1 MQRRF
6 PTSLAAAGLTC
17 LLLLGLSALPTADD
31 PPRFSGWA
39 EPVNLGSTVN
49 AWGDYRTN
57 YDACPT
63 ISKDGLSLYFRS
75 NRLGGFGSFDIWV
88 TQRDSV
94 EDPWQTPVNL
104 GPTINGAYGEFCST
118 FSPDG
123 HWMVFVS
130 NRPASAGG
138 CGGQDLWI
146 SHRKNK
152 RDDFGWET
160 PKNLGCIVNSAASEN
175 GPTWLEEE
183 ATGQTLLYLSSA
195 RPGGPGQLDIYV
207 SEGVADK
214 KDEFLAPTLVPE
226 LSTEYADY
234 QPVLRKD
241 GLELFFASDR
251 PPTSGYVDLWTSTRE
266 TTAAPWNPPTNL
278 GSGINSVE
286 YDFHSTLSFDGTT
299 LIFASERGGPDVGWG
314 DLWMT
319 TRTKLRGKR

>member
-1 MQRRF
+1 
-6 PTSLAAAGLTC
+6 
-17 LLLLGLSALPTADD
+17 
-31 PPRFSGWA
+31 
-39 EPVNLGSTVN
+39 V
-49 AWGDYRTN
+49 
-57 YDACPT
+57 
-63 ISKDGLSLYFRS
+63 KDGLSLSFRS

-94 EDPWQTPVNL
+94 EDLWQTPVNL

-118 FSPDG
+118 
-123 HWMVFVS
+123 
-130 NRPASAGG
+130 
-138 CGGQDLWI
+138 
-146 SHRKNK
+146 
-152 RDDFGWET
+152 
-160 PKNLGCIVNSAASEN
+160 
-175 GPTWLEEE
+175 
-183 ATGQTLLYLSSA
+183 
-195 RPGGPGQLDIYV
+195 
-207 SEGVADK
+207 
-214 KDEFLAPTLVPE
+214 TLVPE